1 VRALVE
7 RIDGLTARSVPQRL
21 AALLLARHDAAG
33 SNGSA
38 VTLGGT
44 QQEIAEE
51 LGTVR
56 EVVVRAIRTLCGS
69 GAIEPLGRGRYRIRS
84 ARKLQ
89 ELAG

>member
-1 VRALVE
+1 VRTLVE

-21 AALLLARHDAAG
+21 AALLLARQTDG
-33 SNGSA
+33 NGA

-56 EVVVRAIRTLCGS
+56 EVVVRAIRTLCES
-69 GAIEPLGRGRYRIRS
+69 GAIEALGRGRYHIRS
-84 ARKLQ
+84 ARKLR